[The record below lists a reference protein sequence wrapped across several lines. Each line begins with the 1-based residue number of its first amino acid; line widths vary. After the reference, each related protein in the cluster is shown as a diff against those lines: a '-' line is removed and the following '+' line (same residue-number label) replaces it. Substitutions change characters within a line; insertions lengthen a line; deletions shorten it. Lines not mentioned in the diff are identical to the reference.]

1 MLYTLNCIPLLF
13 KLLRVSG
20 VPLNVQELAM
30 ALLSKLVMLP
40 NSREVILNKGGIPLI
55 LTLLQQHSNE
65 AEMVFCGLSCLS
77 YLLFD
82 SYCCSR
88 L

>member
-30 ALLSKLVMLP
+30 ALLSRLLILP
-40 NSREVILNKGGIPLI
+40 YSQEVVFSKGGIPLI

-65 AEMVFCGLSCLS
+65 PEMVFCGLSCLG
-77 YLLFD
+77 YLLHD
-82 SYCCSR
+82 SFCCGFA
-88 L
+88 